1 MYWKAII
8 RSPRSLHFYRLNNLN
23 SLIPSSQ
30 KMYSTPLSS
39 EFGPVHLTELS
50 LKQRNSSI
58 SSGYQKVYFPL
69 HSKALGLWTDRE
81 HLQAGPHWN
90 TLINFYQIRTEMK
103 SKTGQEKGTDILLSG
118 HRVSSLLYAL
128 ASDDQPLQGKKV
140 FIKKKS
146 SVKGSEVC
154 SLLSPTCSHAVWY
167 NIHWCYSS
175 QFPYYNYFAL
185 TGPGTAIIFLS
196 WLDSSPSF
204 QDKKL
209 N

>member
-1 MYWKAII
+1 MILEGIFSFALQ
-8 RSPRSLHFYRLNNLN
+8 SPRLMNW
-23 SLIPSSQ
+23 Q
-30 KMYSTPLSS
+30 GTP
-39 EFGPVHLTELS
+39 T
-50 LKQRNSSI
+50 
-58 SSGYQKVYFPL
+58 
-69 HSKALGLWTDRE
+69 
-81 HLQAGPHWN
+81 GPHWN

-140 FIKKKS
+140 FIKKKKS

-167 NIHWCYSS
+167 NIYWCFSS

-185 TGPGTAIIFLS
+185 TGPGIAIIFLS
-196 WLDSSPSF
+196 WSDSSPPF
-204 QDKKL
+204 QDKEL